1 MYIAI
6 CDDNT
11 KEGKTVA
18 RMIDAFAEKR
28 KIPVRYRIFQDAEAM
43 LSVAENEG
51 FTHYILDVVM
61 PSMDGITAALEVRN
75 IDTEAKLIFLTS
87 FKEYAYQSYRVKAF
101 DYLLKP
107 VQESELLALLEQ
119 LQNIEDAS
127 EACLF
132 IPKGRSFI
140 RVSPQRLSY
149 LEVSHKKLYFHMTDG
164 QVWEVIGT
172 LAEFERELLSRAD
185 FVKIHRAYIV
195 NLNQISIL
203 SPAGCIMLL
212 GQNLPVS
219 RLLYNQV
226 RERYMGHL
234 FGETEV

>member
-6 CDDNT
+6 CDDNI
-11 KEGKTVA
+11 KEGQAVA
-18 RMIDAFAEKR
+18 RIIDAFTEKR
-28 KIPVRYRIFQDAEAM
+28 NIPVRYRVFQNAEEM
-43 LSVAENEG
+43 LGVAENEG

-61 PSMDGITAALEVRN
+61 PSMDGITAAQELRG
-75 IDTEAKLIFLTS
+75 IDAEAKLIFLTS
-87 FKEYAYQSYRVKAF
+87 FKEFAYQSYRVKAF

-107 VQESELLALLEQ
+107 VQSEELLALLEQ
-119 LQNIEDAS
+119 LQNMEDQS
-127 EACLF
+127 EECLF

-140 RVSPQRLSY
+140 RVSPNRLSY

-164 QVWEVIGT
+164 QIWEVIGT
-172 LAEFERELLSRAD
+172 LAEFEQELLSRSD

-203 SPAGCIMLL
+203 APGSCIMLS

-226 RERYMGHL
+226 RENYMRHL
-234 FGETEV
+234 FGGTEG